1 MALEGVRNRC
11 QASLIDSKQRISCQ
25 TVTSTALAD
34 VRVNQKVECRREFAL
49 DLIP

>member
-11 QASLIDSKQRISCQ
+11 QASPIDSKQRISCQ
-25 TVTSTALAD
+25 TVTSTFLAD
-34 VRVNQKVECRREFAL
+34 VRVNQQVERLREFER